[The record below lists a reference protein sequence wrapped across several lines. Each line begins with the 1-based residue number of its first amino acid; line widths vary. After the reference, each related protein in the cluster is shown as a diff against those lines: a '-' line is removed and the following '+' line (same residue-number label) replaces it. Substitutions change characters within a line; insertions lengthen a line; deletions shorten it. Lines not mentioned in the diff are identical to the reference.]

1 MKPPEINAFL
11 ARDVIGQEEA
21 LRFVAVAIFKHLQ
34 GERYGNLLMIGN
46 SGTGKTTI
54 MRAMERLY
62 HQYKRRVFGMAHR
75 IVGAS
80 DAEEV
85 AQEVFVRA
93 MRHRPEKPRAWVFA
107 VAANLARDEAR
118 SAIRRK
124 KHLTLLTNEPT
135 QRHHVEPDGED
146 NVEHDEKM
154 EKVRAALAELS
165 QRDREVLLLWDAG
178 LSYPEIAEQ
187 SGLAVGA
194 VGTTLARARKR
205 LIEAHDRNELE
216 RKRAH
221 AAQS

>member
-1 MKPPEINAFL
+1 MPFNLPT
-11 ARDVIGQEEA
+11 A
-21 LRFVAVAIFKHLQ
+21 LTWLRIVLIPVFVAIYYLPDDWMWPST
-34 GERYGNLLMIGN
+34 RNW
-46 SGTGKTTI
+46 T
-54 MRAMERLY
+54 AM
-62 HQYKRRVFGMAHR
+62 
-75 IVGAS
+75 
-80 DAEEV
+80 
-85 AQEVFVRA
+85 
-93 MRHRPEKPRAWVFA
+93 WVFA

-135 QRHHVEPDGED
+135 QRHQVEADGEE

-154 EKVRAALAELS
+154 EKVRIALAELS
-165 QRDREVLLLWDAG
+165 QRDRDVLLLWDAG

-205 LIEAHDRNELE
+205 LIEAHDRMEVE
-216 RKRAH
+216 RKRNH